1 MAGVDPAATA
11 RALYDAL
18 RQMLRDN
25 GAEDQFDEVIQE
37 FIELVRGAG
46 PREAL
51 ITSAVPLDQQQQH
64 AIVQEL
70 RKKYGAALV
79 INFEVDPAILG
90 GLIIQV
96 GDQVLDD
103 SVRSRLMAIQ
113 QRMLAS

>member
-11 RALYDAL
+11 QALHDAL

-25 GAEDQFDEVIQE
+25 GAEDQFDEVIRE
-37 FIELVRGAG
+37 FVELARGAG

-51 ITSAVPLDQQQQH
+51 VTSAVPLDQQQQH
-64 AIVQEL
+64 TITQAL
-70 RKKYGAALV
+70 RKKYGAALAV
-79 INFEVDPAILG
+79 NFEVDPAILG
-90 GLIIQV
+90 GLIIRV